1 MKTVTQT
8 MRYRQALIKY
18 SLKYGVTKAAIRYK
32 TNRQYI
38 YRWQKRYDGTL
49 QSLADKSHRP
59 HHHPNEHTPEE
70 LKLIADMRK
79 RNTQA
84 GLVVFWVKLR
94 QRGYTRSITG
104 LYRLLR
110 KQGQM
115 AVKPPNP
122 KYIPKPYEQMQ
133 YPGQRVQIDVKF
145 VPESC
150 IVGEAK
156 GQKFYQYTA
165 IDEYSRF
172 RYLEAFEEDSLYS
185 SAQFLKHLIE
195 RFPFKIECVQTDNGM
210 EFTKQLGNTQ
220 KPTPT
225 LFERTLEQCGIR
237 HKLIA
242 PYTPRH
248 NGKVERSHRKDNEYF
263 YATHSFYSFEDFK
276 RQLSVHNR
284 KYNSF
289 PMRPLNWKSPA
300 DYLKAFLINGEVF

>member
-1 MKTVTQT
+1 MTNGKSCVTVKLLNQNVQEDKPFVMKTVTQT
-8 MRYRQALIKY
+8 MLYRQALIKY
-18 SLKYGVTKAAIRYK
+18 SMKYGVTKAAIRYK
-32 TNRQYI
+32 TNRQYV
-38 YRWQKRYDGTL
+38 YRWRNRYDGTL

-79 RNTQA
+79 RNMNA

-94 QRGYTRSITG
+94 QRGYTRSVTG

-172 RYLEAFEEDSLYS
+172 RYLEAFEEHSTYS
-185 SAQFLKHLIE
+185 STQFLKHLIE
-195 RFPFKIECVQTDNGM
+195 KFPFKIECVQTDNGM

-225 LFERTLEQCGIR
+225 LFERTLEQCGI
-237 HKLIA
+237 
-242 PYTPRH
+242 P
-248 NGKVERSHRKDNEYF
+248 NN
-263 YATHSFYSFEDFK
+263 
-276 RQLSVHNR
+276 LSGIR
-284 KYNSF
+284 RY
-289 PMRPLNWKSPA
+289 R
-300 DYLKAFLINGEVF
+300 